1 MGTKHRMTP
10 IMGWASWNCFHTEVT
25 EEKLKKQKGE
35 SLSAV
40 EIDII
45 ALYERRMRRREMSME
60 ERNKDVFPEV
70 HLKNNPGHS

>member
-1 MGTKHRMTP
+1 MDKLKAK
-10 IMGWASWNCFHTEVT
+10 IDEI
-25 EEKLKKQKGE
+25 ELKKQKGE

-60 ERNKDVFPEV
+60 ERIKEDRMKEEAYQKSQAFHRGGIE
-70 HLKNNPGHS
+70 H